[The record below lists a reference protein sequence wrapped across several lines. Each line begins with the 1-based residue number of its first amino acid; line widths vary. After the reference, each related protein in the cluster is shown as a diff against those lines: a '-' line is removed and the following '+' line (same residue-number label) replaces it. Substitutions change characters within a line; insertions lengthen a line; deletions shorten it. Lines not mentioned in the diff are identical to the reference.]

1 MEMKRNINCDLMRV
15 VSMLF
20 VIAIHVERSF
30 IKVSFLETV
39 LSTILY
45 TCNGMFFML
54 SGRFT
59 LKKEFSCAED

>member
-39 LSTILY
+39 LSTIIY
-45 TCNGMFFML
+45 TCNGMFFIL
-54 SGRFT
+54 I
-59 LKKEFSCAED
+59 